1 MTTRNVFGLAAL
13 AAVLAAVAQPV
24 FAQQTIYTWDVL
36 GGGSQNWQN
45 AANWSPNTAF
55 PNAATNDA
63 NLGVGLTS
71 NLSVD
76 VGGSNV
82 IVGNLTLGGTATAV
96 TTDIT
101 GASYFILGQS
111 TQAANVQLTSSGV
124 TGSVNKISA
133 PVLIG
138 KNTDIT
144 GTSTQSFTFAGDV
157 GQTGVAGTIANL
169 MTNGQT
175 LTIGSGPG
183 STIQLFEPLVPGNA
197 RTLTINNANNSAGT
211 LAQTTVINA
220 VWNRGTGSGQM
231 TFASSQNPAASYLLL
246 QPQTS
251 DATVNLGRAKFVV
264 SANDALGLG
273 TAITANGN
281 SQNWGGQIAS
291 DNDARTLAGTIR
303 ISNAWTFQGDN
314 SLTVTGTFFQSNNRV
329 IGNSIAAGKSLNL
342 NGTIAPS
349 NSTDAGRVMTFDGP
363 GTTILNGQIVNST
376 AASPPAGSIRL
387 RGTGRLDVN
396 NGTNTISGSFFAE
409 GGTIAFGANG
419 AWGDNAGTGATAP
432 IVASSGAGITYTP
445 GTADAAGFA
454 AFATAVASTSTGF
467 LALPAA
473 DSAASLDFSSGLSSM
488 AGMSVAGDGDLA
500 YTGAVTPGG
509 SGYRWGG
516 RSTTLT
522 LGSNAGTGANPVT
535 YTNGGTVAVTGS
547 PDYTGA
553 TSVSGV
559 SLSTAQTRIATNG
572 SSTSLVTTPFPT
584 TLEVTSLGNA
594 GSASSLGAS
603 SGDAAN
609 LVLNMGTL
617 KVNASTATSTDR
629 LFTVGAS
636 GATLESAG
644 AGLVTIGSGGGA
656 NVGPSAAATLTLT
669 GTGNGTLGS
678 VLANGVGALSLAK
691 TGTGTW
697 SLDATSTY
705 TGATTVSAGTLIVN
719 GALGSGAV
727 TVASGAELSM
737 GAGSTL
743 LFSTVGPTVTSAGNM
758 TFASGFGVANLV
770 GLDVTVPAGT
780 YTLVTGTVDTSNLSN
795 VGSSNAYTYAPDHT
809 AYFLPGSLNLVV
821 VPEPTGL
828 AALAAGT
835 ALLGWRLRRRTT
847 A

>member
-1 MTTRNVFGLAAL
+1 MTTRNVFGLATL
-13 AAVLAAVAQPV
+13 AAAIAAVAQPV
-24 FAQQTIYTWDVL
+24 IAQQTIYTWDVL

-55 PNAATNDA
+55 PNAATDDA
-63 NLGVGLTS
+63 NFGVGLTS

-82 IVGNLTLGGTATAV
+82 IVGNLTLGGTAGPV

-101 GASYFILGQS
+101 GTSYFILGQS
-111 TQAANVQLTSSGV
+111 SQAANVQLTSGGV
-124 TGSVNKISA
+124 TGSVNRISA
-133 PVLIG
+133 PVLLG
-138 KNTDIT
+138 KNTDIVSASTQNVTFAGNLGQT
-144 GTSTQSFTFAGDV
+144 GTSA
-157 GQTGVAGTIANL
+157 TIANL

-175 LTIGSGPG
+175 LTIGSGSG

-197 RTLTINNANNSAGT
+197 RTLTINNANNSTGI
-211 LAQTTVINA
+211 AQTTVIDA
-220 VWNRGTGSGQM
+220 LWNRGTGSGQL
-231 TFASSQNPAASYLLL
+231 TFASSQNPSASYFLL

-273 TAITANGN
+273 TAITANAN

-303 ISNAWTFQGDN
+303 ISNAWTFQGDH
-314 SLTVTGTFFQSNNRV
+314 SLTVTGGFFQSSNRV
-329 IGNSIAAGKSLNL
+329 IGNSIAAGKSLSL

-349 NSTDAGRVMTFDGP
+349 NSTDTGRVMTFDGP
-363 GTTILNGQIVNST
+363 GTTVLNGQVVDST
-376 AASPPAGSIRL
+376 AASAPAGSIRL
-387 RGTGRLDVN
+387 RGTGRLNVN
-396 NGTNTISGSFFAE
+396 NGTNTITGSFFAE

-419 AWGDNAGTGATAP
+419 AWGDNPGTGATAP

-454 AFATAVASTSTGF
+454 AFATAVSSTSTGF

-473 DSAASLDFSSGLSSM
+473 DSSASLDFSGGLSSM
-488 AGMSVAGDGDLA
+488 AGMSVAGDGDMVF
-500 YTGAVTPGG
+500 TGAVTPGG

-522 LGSNAGTGANPVT
+522 LGSNAGTGANAVA

-572 SSTSLVTTPFPT
+572 SSTGVVTTPFPT

-594 GSASSLGAS
+594 GLASSLGAS
-603 SGDAAN
+603 SNAASN

-617 KVNASTATSTDR
+617 RVNAATATSTDR

-636 GATLESAG
+636 GASLESAG

-656 NVGPSAAATLTLT
+656 NVGPATAATLNLA
-669 GTGNGTLGS
+669 GSGNGTLGS

-691 TGTGTW
+691 TGGGTW
-697 SLDATSTY
+697 SLDATNTF
-705 TGATTVSAGTLIVN
+705 TGTTTVSAGTLIVN

-743 LFSTVGPTVTSAGNM
+743 LFKTTGPTVTSNGIM

-780 YTLVTGTVDTSNLSN
+780 YTLVAGTVDTSNLSN
-795 VGSSNAYTYAPDHT
+795 VGSGNAYTYAPDHT
-809 AYFLPGSLNLVV
+809 AYFLPGGLNLVV

-828 AALAAGT
+828 AGFAAG
-835 ALLGWRLRRRTT
+835 AAILGWRLRRRT
-847 A
+847 AA